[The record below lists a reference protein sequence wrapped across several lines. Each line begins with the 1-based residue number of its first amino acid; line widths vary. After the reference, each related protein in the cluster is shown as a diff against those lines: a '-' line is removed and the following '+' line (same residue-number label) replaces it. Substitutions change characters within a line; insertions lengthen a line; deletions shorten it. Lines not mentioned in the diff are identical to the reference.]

1 MKSLLRRLSLGLV
14 LLGPAGL
21 WGQGLTI
28 ESVADTRME
37 GALGSVM
44 GLASRMT
51 GTSLRN
57 IATTTYLQGHR
68 LRIDSAL
75 SGSVTD
81 LDAERVIQIDHKQKT
96 YTSTTFAEM
105 RETFEKARAS
115 AEQARAQGAGQEGPR
130 CGVGEGRH

>member
-1 MKSLLRRLSLGLV
+1 MKTFIRSLPIALIF
-14 LLGPAGL
+14 LGPTGL
-21 WGQGLTI
+21 GGQGLTV
-28 ESVADTRME
+28 ESVADTRFE

-44 GLASRMT
+44 GLAARMS

-75 SGSVTD
+75 SGSITD

-96 YTSTTFAEM
+96 YTSTTLLFPP
-105 RETFEKARAS
+105 TS
-115 AEQARAQGAGQEGPR
+115 SS
-130 CGVGEGRH
+130 